1 MHHPNTRKLVTTAL
15 TIALVTLV
23 TIAVQIPNS
32 VGGYF
37 NLGDSMIFA
46 VALIGGPAA
55 AALAGGVGSALAD
68 ILSGYASWALPS
80 LLVKGTEG
88 LVAGL
93 LFRRMLRFGHLRLLS
108 LRIFLVTAFAG
119 LLMVSGYFLT
129 SSILYGYPAA
139 VAAVPADLIQAFI
152 SIPIGLSLAALLRRA
167 GINRIFE

>member
-1 MHHPNTRKLVTTAL
+1 MHHPSTRKLVLTAL
-15 TIALVTLV
+15 TVALVTLV
-23 TIAVQIPNS
+23 TITVQIPNS

-37 NLGDSMIFA
+37 NLGDSMVFA

-93 LFRRMLRFGHLRLLS
+93 LFRRMLKFGHLRFS
-108 LRIFLVTAFAG
+108 LRIFLVMAFAG

-139 VAAVPADLIQAFI
+139 IAAVPADLIQAFI

-167 GINRIFE
+167 GKNRIFE

>member
-1 MHHPNTRKLVTTAL
+1 MQHPSTRKLVLTAL

-23 TIAVQIPNS
+23 TITVQIPNS

-37 NLGDSMIFA
+37 NLGDSMVFA

-93 LFRRMLRFGHLRLLS
+93 LFRRMLKFGHLRFS
-108 LRIFLVTAFAG
+108 LRIILVMAFAG

-139 VAAVPADLIQAFI
+139 IAAVPADLIQAFI